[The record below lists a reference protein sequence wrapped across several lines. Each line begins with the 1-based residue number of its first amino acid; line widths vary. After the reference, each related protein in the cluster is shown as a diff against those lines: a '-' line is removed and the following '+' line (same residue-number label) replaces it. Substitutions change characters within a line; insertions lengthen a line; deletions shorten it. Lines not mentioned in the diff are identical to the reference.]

1 MGSVGDDGGSE
12 RGFVEILNSWKIVL
26 ISERKILLFSERK
39 VTKFFRV
46 KGNYLHLE

>member
-1 MGSVGDDGGSE
+1 MVMSVE
-12 RGFVEILNSWKIVL
+12 VKEECEILNSRKIIF